1 MSTTSSKTEFKN
13 IAILAHSEVDAAG
26 QEAKKVAAFFEERGL
41 AAQYGDFG
49 DEAILQG
56 LQQGEF
62 DLVITIGGDGT
73 VLRAG
78 HLCAPQDI
86 PLLAIDMGR
95 FGFLIEVEPAE
106 WPGLLPRLFSGEY
119 WFERRMLLSVE
130 LLRNSKII
138 HQSDALN
145 EAMIGRGRIVRPVHL
160 RAFLDGRELST
171 YVADGLIVSTA
182 TGSTAYALATGG
194 PILPPELR
202 NILLLPVAPHLSV
215 DRAIV
220 LAEGSTIRVEVISGE
235 EPVLS
240 IDGRSPVDLEL
251 GDMID
256 LRASRHSLRFLRFQE
271 AGYFYQR
278 LLAIMDNNPATEKKS
293 YD

>member
-1 MSTTSSKTEFKN
+1 MSKQKLTTEFRRV
-13 IAILAHSEVDAAG
+13 AILAHKAVTAATA
-26 QEAKKVAAFFEERGL
+26 EAEKVAAFLTERGVQ
-41 AAQYGDFG
+41 AQHGGFF
-49 DEAILQG
+49 DELIRAG
-56 LQQGEF
+56 LEQGEY
-62 DLVITIGGDGT
+62 DLAITIGGDGT

-78 HLCAPQDI
+78 HLCAPRDI

-95 FGFLIEVEPAE
+95 FGFLIEVEPEE
-106 WPGLLPRLFSGEY
+106 WPKLLPRLFTKDY
-119 WFERRMLLSVE
+119 WYERRMMLSVK
-130 LLRNSKII
+130 LVRDGKAI

-160 RAFLDGRELST
+160 RASLDGRELTT

-220 LAEGSTIRVEVISGE
+220 LAEGAIISVELMSGE
-235 EPVLS
+235 QAVLS
-240 IDGRSPVDLEL
+240 IDGQAPIDLQL
-251 GDMID
+251 GDIIE
-256 LRASRHSLRFLRFQE
+256 LEASQHSLRFLRFQE

-278 LLAIMDNNPATEKKS
+278 LISIMDNNPATDKS
-293 YD
+293 

>member
-1 MSTTSSKTEFKN
+1 MSKSKIMSEFKN
-13 IAILAHSEVDAAG
+13 IAILAHQAVSGAA
-26 QEAKKVAAFFEERGL
+26 QEAELISGFFAEHGIK
-41 AAQYGDFG
+41 AQHGDFA
-49 DEAILQG
+49 DESIQAG
-56 LQQGEF
+56 LQQGDF
-62 DLVITIGGDGT
+62 DLAITIGGDGT

-78 HLCAPQDI
+78 HLCAPKDI

-95 FGFLIEVEPAE
+95 FGFLIELEPQE
-106 WPGLLPRLFSGEY
+106 WPEMLPRLLNNDY
-119 WFERRMLLSVE
+119 WFERRMMLSVDLYRDGE
-130 LLRNSKII
+130 IV

-160 RAFLDGRELST
+160 RVSLDGLPLST

-182 TGSTAYALATGG
+182 TGSTAYALASGG

-220 LAEGSTIRVEVISGE
+220 LAEGATIRVEVIKGE
-235 EPVLS
+235 QAVLS
-240 IDGRSPVDLEL
+240 IDGQLPVDLQL
-251 GDMID
+251 GDMIE
-256 LRASRHSLRFLRFQE
+256 LRASKHSLRFLRFQE

-278 LLAIMDNNPATEKKS
+278 LLAIMDNNPATNEKNH
-293 YD
+293 D